1 MTTPS
6 PVPDPSPPSK
16 PIPLAGIFA
25 LLFKFGSKLLGVGSF
40 LLKGLKLGKA
50 ALFTGT
56 LAAYAYVWSWKFA
69 AVLMLCLT
77 VHEMGHVWAMK
88 RFGIPHSGIHFI
100 PFLGAAIV
108 PESIFPS
115 RKAEAFCA
123 LMGPIWGGSFAI
135 VGYLAYLATGLPV
148 LAGIASWFALVNAFN
163 LIPVLPL
170 DGGRVMAS
178 VTLSLRSA
186 FGKILFVILTMA
198 SILLFIQTGFS
209 LVWFVLAIGLGEAI
223 VELVRTPTDT
233 SPDAK
238 ALETVLASLDAAKI
252 EILDGQDRPDRTPA
266 AVANF
271 LDQEQRI
278 LEEKGGT
285 ATEAGLQRSRGT
297 IPDIMQRSHPPDGLA
312 GLPRHRQALPQPSG
326 DRGHDPPPRGSSAE
340 NAAHARRNRSHDRG
354 LLRHGRHPHR
364 RRHRRGPRPRRRHKD
379 TPFNRL

>member
-6 PVPDPSPPSK
+6 PVPDPSPPPSK
-16 PIPLAGIFA
+16 PIPLAGIFV
-25 LLFKFGSKLLGVGSF
+25 LLFKFGGKLLSVGTF
-40 LLKGLKLGKA
+40 LLKGLKFGKA

-88 RFGIPHSGIHFI
+88 RFGIPHNGIHFI

-108 PESIFPS
+108 PETAFPS
-115 RKAEAFCA
+115 RKAEAVCA
-123 LMGPIWGGSFAI
+123 LMGPIWGGSLAI
-135 VGYLAYLATGLPV
+135 AGYVAYLATGLPV
-148 LAGIASWFALVNAFN
+148 LAGVASWFALVNAFN

-209 LVWFVLAIGLGEAI
+209 LVWFILAIGLGEAI
-223 VELVRTPTDT
+223 VELARTPTDT

-238 ALETVLASLDAAKI
+238 AFETVLASLDAAKI
-252 EILDGQDRPDRTPA
+252 EVLDGQDRPDRTPA
-266 AVANF
+266 AVAGF
-271 LDQEQRI
+271 LDRQQKC
-278 LEEKGGT
+278 LEEEMPSPSQGI
-285 ATEAGLQRSRGT
+285 AELTEETLLDRCNTNIPPTSWQRLRGIRKRFDDLSEIAGT
-297 IPDIMQRSHPPDGLA
+297 IRRYA
-312 GLPRHRQALPQPSG
+312 
-326 DRGHDPPPRGSSAE
+326 DPPKTPLTAAE
-340 NAAHARRNRSHDRG
+340 IGLTTAAYFATAGILIAVGIGVAHVPGADIAFKALRS
-354 LLRHGRHPHR
+354 
-364 RRHRRGPRPRRRHKD
+364 
-379 TPFNRL
+379 